1 MYQEELNAIIY
12 IIKNAS
18 SIILDGYHNGTS
30 SSFKED
36 GSIVTN
42 VDKEADKLIREYLNN
57 KFPTYGLLTEESK
70 DDLSRLDKEYVWI
83 VDPIDGTLEYVRHQY
98 EFVTNIALVRNHE
111 VVVGVIYAPLTDEL
125 FYAIKDEG
133 SYLIK
138 DNKINRI
145 HVSIIEDKLRV
156 LTSPYHEVEEEKEYL
171 EKYKDKFVSI
181 SYGGAAYKACLIAS
195 GKAEASY
202 RFSPNSKEWDI
213 AAPDIIVREAG
224 GVFYDKYR
232 KRFIYNKKDVRN
244 LDGFIMVNKEKNYF

>member
-1 MYQEELNAIIY
+1 MYQEELNEIIY

-18 SIILDGYHNGTS
+18 RIILDGYHNGTS
-30 SSFKED
+30 SSIKED
-36 GSIVTN
+36 GSVVTE
-42 VDKEADKLIREYLNN
+42 VDKAADKLIREYLIS

-70 DDLSRLDKEYVWI
+70 DDLSRLDKEYIFI

-111 VVVGVIYAPLTDEL
+111 VVVGVIYAPLSDEL
-125 FYAIKDEG
+125 FYAVKDEG
-133 SYLIK
+133 AYYIK

-145 HVSIIEDKLRV
+145 HVSNRLDNLRV

-171 EKYKDKFVSI
+171 EKYKDKFESI

-224 GVFYDKYR
+224 GYFYDKYR
-232 KRFIYNKKDVRN
+232 KKFTYNKVDVRN
-244 LDGFIMVNKEKNYF
+244 LDGFIMINNDKNYF